1 MERIRT
7 FNARRGGGSRAIDF
21 EGGAENT
28 GHNNNNI
35 VMSNQTQK
43 KPSAPV
49 NLDRKTLEQKF
60 VELQAKLQDT
70 EAFWKDDS
78 RHKDKRI
85 SELERSVK
93 HIQKVVSDDFCHISS
108 LSEQESG

>member
-7 FNARRGGGSRAIDF
+7 FNARRGGGRAIDF
-21 EGGAENT
+21 EGASENS
-28 GHNNNNI
+28 HNNI
-35 VMSNQTQK
+35 VVSQTTQK

-49 NLDRKTLEQKF
+49 NMDRRTLEQKY

-85 SELERSVK
+85 SELERSV
-93 HIQKVVSDDFCHISS
+93 
-108 LSEQESG
+108 